1 MDRKTA
7 WLYPFVWGYCRH
19 YHISLKTGWLIVKYY
34 GVETFVTT
42 LDLF

>member
-1 MDRKTA
+1 MNKNM
-7 WLYPFVWGYCRH
+7 WLYPFVLAYTRQ

-42 LDLF
+42 VDLF